1 MLQVTC
7 LTLLTEKWLP
17 QPQNFY
23 QRTQVYGHLLPPP
36 EVTYNFILEDLE
48 TLVLNTRPNT
58 CVLFVDDQS
67 LKLLH
72 PLASTLENKPHA

>member
-23 QRTQVYGHLLPPP
+23 HQTQVYGHLLPPP

-48 TLVLNTRPNT
+48 TLVLNTLPNT
-58 CVLFVDDQS
+58 
-67 LKLLH
+67 
-72 PLASTLENKPHA
+72 